1 MNGAILLDTCA
12 CIWIINNER
21 MRPEAVSAI
30 DEAFDGRAKVF
41 VSPITAWEIGIQA
54 RKGRFPSTL
63 SPRRWLDVLLTNPQ
77 VALAPMTPQILL
89 ESSFLPGRPPSDPAD
104 RIIAATAREHGYVV
118 MTRDRE
124 MVDYGVQGHLAVLE
138 C

>member
-1 MNGAILLDTCA
+1 MTGAILPDTCT

-21 MRPEAVSAI
+21 MRPDAVKMI
-30 DEAFDGRAKVF
+30 DGAFDQGAKVF

-63 SPRRWLDVLLTNPQ
+63 SPRRWLEVLLAKPQ
-77 VALAPMTPQILL
+77 ITLAPMTPDILL
-89 ESSFLPGRPPSDPAD
+89 ESSLLPGRPPSDPAD
-104 RIIAATAREHGYVV
+104 RILAATAREHAYAV
-118 MTRDRE
+118 MTRDQE
-124 MVDYGVQGHLAVLE
+124 LLDYGAEGHLAVVE